1 MRVTKRRPSRAERQ
15 AYPSYNAE
23 ATRDLEI
30 SVKALMLPDAYTN
43 LTDALAAFI
52 PANRVIADPLRTLAY
67 GTDASFYR
75 LIPKLVLKIESEAE
89 MARVLQLARSHST
102 PVTFRAAG
110 TSVSGQA
117 ISDSVLL
124 MLGDGWQDLEVNAGG
139 TQIRLQPGVV
149 GGRANRALAPFHR
162 KLGPD
167 PASINI
173 CTIGGIAAN
182 NSSGMCC
189 VTAQDSYHTM
199 VSARLILADGTLL
212 DTGDVASR
220 AAFVETHR
228 SILAAIDALARR
240 TRANKPLAERIRK
253 KFQIRNTCGYML
265 NALIDFDDPIDI
277 LQHLMIGSEGTLG
290 FIAGITY
297 RTVEDPP
304 HKATTLAL
312 FPDITTACEAAARVR
327 QTPVAAVELM
337 DRAAL
342 RSVESKPGMP
352 DYLKR
357 LTNEAASLLI
367 DTRAV
372 DDVALKRQIEAIRG
386 ALSPLPTLRPLQ
398 FTDKSEEY
406 ARLWR
411 IRQGLYPSVGAMRAT
426 GTSVVT
432 EDIVFPLTTLAPA
445 ITELRQLLRK
455 HAYDEAIILGHALE
469 GNLHFIFTED
479 FTRSGEVDR
488 YRRFMD
494 AFTGMV
500 VDKYDGS
507 LKGEH
512 GTGRNMAPFVE
523 REWGREAYE
532 LMRELKNILD
542 PHHILNP
549 GVILNDDRNT
559 HVQNLKSLT
568 PVDPEVDK
576 CIECGF
582 CELACPSNALTLT
595 PRQRIVALREIA
607 RLQAS
612 GENNGRRQELQ
623 RLYDYH
629 GIDTCAGDGLCAL
642 SCPVEIDTGSM
653 MRSLR
658 AQRLHESQRKT
669 ADWLARHFA
678 VTCKA
683 TRATL
688 AAAHGAHM
696 LLGDAIMQALGHSAH
711 KLSGGRIPLWNR
723 YLPTPG
729 RLPALRTNHTGDER
743 GSVTY
748 FPSCVSRT
756 LGPARGDP
764 QADALPIKV
773 NSLLRKAGY
782 AAIYPDNLDN
792 LCCGLA
798 FDSKGANA
806 QADAKLHELEQA
818 LLRASGD
825 GADAI
830 VSDTSPCS
838 LRLRQVLGG
847 KLKVLDVTEFIH
859 DQLLGRLVLQPLTD
873 TVALHATCSVRKMN
887 LEPKLIAIAK
897 ACAGTVVVPEDIG
910 CCGWAGD
917 KGFSQPELN
926 ASALRKL
933 RQQLP
938 EDCRAGY
945 SSSRTCEIGLSLH
958 SERYYR
964 SIVYLVD
971 SASQ

>member
-1 MRVTKRRPSRAERQ
+1 
-15 AYPSYNAE
+15 
-23 ATRDLEI
+23 
-30 SVKALMLPDAYTN
+30 MLPDAYTS
-43 LTDALAAFI
+43 LTDALAVFM

-89 MARVLQLARSHST
+89 VTRVLQLARTYGT
-102 PVTFRAAG
+102 PITFRAAG

-124 MLGDGWQDLEVNAGG
+124 MLGDGWQDFTVNADG
-139 TQIRLQPGVV
+139 TQIQLQPGVI
-149 GGRANRALAPFHR
+149 GGRANRVLAPFHR

-189 VTAQDSYHTM
+189 VIAQDSYHTM
-199 VSARLILADGTLL
+199 VSARLILADGALL

-220 AAFVETHR
+220 ASFAETHR
-228 SILAAIDALARR
+228 STLAAIDALARR
-240 TRANKPLAERIRK
+240 TRANRPLAERIRK

-304 HKATTLAL
+304 HKASALAL
-312 FPDITTACEAAARVR
+312 FPDIATACEAAARVK
-327 QTPVAAVELM
+327 QAPVAAVELM

-357 LTNEAASLLI
+357 LTSEAASLLI

-372 DDVALKRQIEAIRG
+372 DGIALNGQIEAIQG
-386 ALSPLPTLRPLQ
+386 SLSSLPTLWPLQ
-398 FTDKSEEY
+398 FTGKSDDY

-411 IRQGLYPSVGAMRAT
+411 IRQGLYPSVGAMRAP

-432 EDIVFPLTTLAPA
+432 EDIVFPLATLAPA
-445 ITELRQLLRK
+445 ITQLRQLLHK

-494 AFTGMV
+494 EFTGMV
-500 VDKYDGS
+500 VGKYDGS

-532 LMRELKNILD
+532 LMRELKAVLD

-549 GVILNDDRNT
+549 GVILNDDRDI
-559 HVQNLKSLT
+559 HLKNLKPLA
-568 PVDPEVDK
+568 PVDPVVDK

-582 CELACPSNALTLT
+582 CELTCPSNALTLT

-607 RLQAS
+607 RLQAN
-612 GENNGRRQELQ
+612 GEDNGRRQELQ
-623 RLYDYH
+623 RLYDYQ

-658 AQRLHESQRKT
+658 ARRLNGSQRKT
-669 ADWLARHFA
+669 ADWLSRHFA
-678 VTCKA
+678 GACKA

-688 AAAHGAHM
+688 AAVHGAHT
-696 LLGDAIMQALGHSAH
+696 LLGDSIMQAFGRSAH
-711 KLSGGRIPLWNR
+711 KLSGGRIPAWNR
-723 YLPTPG
+723 YLPMPA
-729 RLPALRTNHTGDER
+729 RLPVLTHHAGDSHR
-743 GSVTY
+743 RVTY

-756 LGPARGDP
+756 LGPAAGDP
-764 QADALPIKV
+764 ESDALPIKTD
-773 NSLLRKAGY
+773 SLLRKAGY
-782 AAIYPDNLDN
+782 AVVYPDNLDG

-798 FDSKGANA
+798 FDSKGASA
-806 QADAKLHELEQA
+806 QADAKLRELEQA
-818 LLRASGD
+818 LLRASHD

-838 LRLRQVLGG
+838 LRLKQTLGA
-847 KLKVLDVTEFIH
+847 KLNVLDVTEFIH
-859 DQLLGRLVLQPLTD
+859 DQLLGRLALHPLSD

-887 LEPKLIAIAK
+887 LEPKLIAIAE
-897 ACAGTVVVPEDIG
+897 ACAEKVVVPEDIA

-933 RQQLP
+933 RPQLP
-938 EDCRAGY
+938 EDCRVGY

-964 SIVYLVD
+964 SIVYLID
-971 SASQ
+971 SASR

>member
-1 MRVTKRRPSRAERQ
+1 MRKPRAIRRSL
-15 AYPSYNAE
+15 SK
-23 ATRDLEI
+23 T
-30 SVKALMLPDAYTN
+30 LMLSDAYAN
-43 LTDALAAFI
+43 LSDALASFV
-52 PANRVIADPLRTLAY
+52 PANRVITDPLRTLAY

-75 LIPKLVLKIESEAE
+75 LIPKLVLKVESEAE
-89 MARVLQLARSHST
+89 VTRVLQLARTHST

-124 MLGDGWQDLEVNAGG
+124 MLGDGWQNFEVNADG
-139 TQIRLQPGVV
+139 TEIRLQPGVI

-173 CTIGGIAAN
+173 CTVGGIAAN

-199 VSARLILADGTLL
+199 VSARLILADGALL
-212 DTGDVASR
+212 DTGDVANRSGC
-220 AAFVETHR
+220 ADTHR
-228 SILAAIDALARR
+228 SMLAAIDALARR
-240 TRANKPLAERIRK
+240 VRANKALAERIRK

-290 FIAGITY
+290 FIASITY

-304 HKATTLAL
+304 HKATSLAL
-312 FPDITTACEAAARVR
+312 FPDIATACEAAARVK

-342 RSVESKPGMP
+342 RSVQGKPGMP
-352 DYLKR
+352 EYLKR
-357 LTNEAASLLI
+357 LTSDAASLLI

-372 DDVALKRQIEAIRG
+372 DGIALKGQIKEIQG
-386 ALSPLPTLRPLQ
+386 ALSSLPTLRPLQ
-398 FTDKSEEY
+398 FTDKSEDY

-411 IRQGLYPSVGAMRAT
+411 VRQGLYPSVGAIRAV

-432 EDIVFPLTTLAPA
+432 EDIVFPLATLAPG
-445 ITELRQLLRK
+445 ITELQQLLHK
-455 HAYDEAIILGHALE
+455 HAYNEAIILGHALE

-479 FTRSGEVDR
+479 FTRPGEVDR

-494 AFTGMV
+494 EFTEMV

-532 LMRELKNILD
+532 LMRELKSILD
-542 PHHILNP
+542 PDYILNP
-549 GVILNDDRNT
+549 GVILNDDREI
-559 HVQNLKSLT
+559 HLKNLKPLT
-568 PVDPEVDK
+568 PVDPAVDK

-595 PRQRIVALREIA
+595 PRQRIVALREMA

-612 GENNGRRQELQ
+612 GGNNERRHELQ

-658 AQRLHESQRKT
+658 ARRLNGSQRKT
-669 ADWLARHFA
+669 AEWLARHFA
-678 VTCKA
+678 VACKV

-688 AAAHGAHM
+688 AAVHGAHTV
-696 LLGDAIMQALGHSAH
+696 LGESVMQAFGRSAH
-711 KLSGGRIPLWNR
+711 KLSGGRIPPWNR
-723 YLPTPG
+723 YLPMPA
-729 RLPALRTNHTGDER
+729 RLPALTNHA
-743 GSVTY
+743 GSNQARVTY

-764 QADALPIKV
+764 QADGLPIKTD
-773 NSLLRKAGY
+773 SLLRKAGY
-782 AAIYPDNLDN
+782 AVIYPDNLDT

-798 FDSKGANA
+798 FDSKGASA
-806 QADAKLHELEQA
+806 QADAKLCEVEQA
-818 LLRASGD
+818 LSHASRD
-825 GADAI
+825 GTDAI

-838 LRLRQVLGG
+838 LRLKQALGA
-847 KLKVLDVTEFIH
+847 KLQVLDVTEFIH
-859 DQLLGRLVLQPLTD
+859 DQLLGRLTLQPLTAS
-873 TVALHATCSVRKMN
+873 VALHATCSVTKMN
-887 LEPKLIAIAK
+887 LEPKLMAIAET
-897 ACAGTVVVPEDIG
+897 CAEKVVVPEGIA

-938 EDCRAGY
+938 DDCRVGY